1 MFFFALFA
9 DSFATFA
16 VNNFLRQSQK
26 A

>member
-16 VNNFLRQSQK
+16 VKNFLRQSQK

>member
-16 VNNFLRQSQK
+16 VNNFLRKSKK